1 MSFTAFLTNTWTEV
15 TIAMSRIGYNL
26 KQAFSQM
33 GRNKGMYF
41 TSVLAITAM
50 MLILGLF
57 FVAFVNVNLFAASIE
72 KDYNVIQIYLKDGN
86 SQKVNDA
93 VKATIES
100 TEGVDSVTYVSK
112 DEALITLKERWGEN
126 GYLLDNLPKN
136 PLPDSYTVYV
146 ENKDAANSLAEAA
159 PTIEG
164 VDDVVYYRDT
174 IEKLAQI
181 SHFIE
186 VGSLIAMAFLVIVSI
201 IIVANTI
208 KLTVFNREKEIGIM
222 KYLGATDWFVRA
234 PFIWGG
240 IIVGILSAAIATGL
254 TYLIYTK
261 VIELVGADIA
271 RILSVTMVPAP
282 YLTKNLLIIFLC
294 LGISIG
300 VCGSII
306 SIRRFLDK

>member
-1 MSFTAFLTNTWTEV
+1 
-15 TIAMSRIGYNL
+15 MSRIGYNL

-41 TSVLAITAM
+41 TSILAITAM

-57 FVAFVNVNLFAASIE
+57 FVAFVNVNLFATSIE

-86 SQKVNDA
+86 KQEVNDA
-93 VKATIES
+93 VKASLEGMN
-100 TEGVDSVTYVSK
+100 GVDEVTYVSK
-112 DEALITLKERWGEN
+112 DEALLTLKERWGDN
-126 GYLLDNLPKN
+126 GYLLDNLPDN

-146 ENKDAANSLAEAA
+146 EDKDAANSLAEAA
-159 PTIEG
+159 LTIEG

-186 VGSLIAMAFLVIVSI
+186 VGSIIAMAFLVIVSI

-234 PFIWGG
+234 PFVWCG
-240 IIVGILSAAIATGL
+240 IIVGAVSALIATGL
-254 TYLIYTK
+254 VHLIYTK
-261 VIELVGADIA
+261 IIELVGTDIA
-271 RILSVTMVPAP
+271 RIISVTMVPAD
-282 YLTKNLLIIFLC
+282 YLTKNLLVIFLC

-300 VCGSII
+300 VVGSII

>member
-1 MSFTAFLTNTWTEV
+1 
-15 TIAMSRIGYNL
+15 MSRPGYNL

-33 GRNKGMYF
+33 GRNKAMYF
-41 TSVLAITAM
+41 TSILAITAM

-72 KDYNVIQIYLKDGN
+72 KDYNVIQIYLKEGN
-86 SQKVNDA
+86 SEEVNKGVEA
-93 VKATIES
+93 ALRES
-100 TEGVDSVTYVSK
+100 PGVDEVSYVSK
-112 DEALITLKERWGEN
+112 DDAMVTLKQKWGEN
-126 GYLLDNLPKN
+126 AYLLEDLPEN
-136 PLPDSYTVYV
+136 PLPESFMVYV
-146 ENKDAANSLAEAA
+146 EDKDAANSLAQSAA
-159 PTIEG
+159 AIEG
-164 VDDVVYYRDT
+164 VEDVVYYRDT
-174 IEKLAQI
+174 IEKLAQV

-186 VGSLIAMAFLVIVSI
+186 MGSLIAMAFLVIVSVV
-201 IIVANTI
+201 IVANTI

-240 IIVGILSAAIATGL
+240 IIVGMLSAFIATGL
-254 TYLIYTK
+254 THLIYTK
-261 VIELVGADIA
+261 IVEIIGGDIA
-271 RILSVTMVPAP
+271 RILSVTVVPAEF
-282 YLTKNLLIIFLC
+282 LTKNVLIIFLC

>member
-1 MSFTAFLTNTWTEV
+1 
-15 TIAMSRIGYNL
+15 MSRVGYNI

-57 FVAFVNVNLFAASIE
+57 FVVFVNLELFTASIE
-72 KDYNVIQIYLKDGN
+72 KDYNVIQVYVGE
-86 SQKVNDA
+86 DA
-93 VKATIES
+93 S
-100 TEGVDSVTYVSK
+100 TEVVQSVNAALEEMDGVDSVTYVTK
-112 DEALITLKERWGEN
+112 AEALETLKERWGDN
-126 GYLLDNLPKN
+126 GYLLENLPDN
-136 PLPDSYTVYV
+136 PLPDSFMVYV
-146 ENKDAANSLAEAA
+146 KDNDAAEAVA
-159 PTIEG
+159 TSAGEIDG
-164 VDDVVYYRDT
+164 VEDIVYYQDT
-174 IEKLAQI
+174 IDKLAKV

-186 VGSLIAMAFLVIVSI
+186 VGSLFAMAFLVIVSI

-240 IIVGILSAAIATGL
+240 IIIGVVSAGIATGL
-254 TYLIYTK
+254 TYLIYNK
-261 VIELVGADIA
+261 IIDIIGVDIA
-271 RILSVTMVPAP
+271 RILSVTVVPAG
-282 YLTKNLLIIFLC
+282 YLTTNLLIIFLC
-294 LGISIG
+294 IGVSIG
-300 VCGSII
+300 ICGSII